1 VQRLVYRL
9 DMQVYLPIA
18 ELAVNGLVIVALGA
32 LVGVLSGMFG
42 IGGGFLTTPLLI
54 FYGIPP
60 AVAVASAA
68 NQITGASVSGTLAHW
83 RRGGVDAK
91 LGAFLVLGGLAG
103 SVAGSFIFK
112 AMKQIGQIDLMI
124 SLFYVLFLGSI
135 GALMLREALQTL
147 QRARTGA
154 ARPAAKRRHEGLAYR
169 LPWKVRF
176 NKSRLYISAIAPLAL
191 GFVGGM
197 LTAVMGVGGGFIL
210 VPAMIYLLGVPTNV
224 VVGTSLFQII
234 FTTAITTVL
243 HSVQTKSVD
252 IVLAILLLIGGVIG
266 AQFGAQLAQ
275 KMKGEHL
282 RLMLAL
288 LVLAVA
294 IRLAIG
300 LTWRPADLFGLY
312 PIT

>member
-1 VQRLVYRL
+1 
-9 DMQVYLPIA
+9 MQVYLPIA
-18 ELAVNGLVIVALGA
+18 ELAVNGLVIVLLGA

-42 IGGGFLTTPLLI
+42 VGGGFLTTPLLI

-83 RRGGVDAK
+83 RRGGVDFK
-91 LGAFLVLGGLAG
+91 LGAFLVVGGLAG
-103 SVAGSFIFK
+103 STIGSFIFK
-112 AMKQIGQIDLMI
+112 AMKSLGQLDLMI
-124 SLFYVLFLGSI
+124 SLFYVVFLGSI
-135 GALMLREALQTL
+135 GALMLREAVATI
-147 QRARTGA
+147 RRNRSGA
-154 ARPAAKRRHEGLAYR
+154 ARPGLKKRHDGLAYR

-176 NKSRLYISAIAPLAL
+176 NKSKIYISAIAPIGL
-191 GFVGGM
+191 GFGVGV
-197 LTAVMGVGGGFIL
+197 LTAIMGVGGGFIL

-243 HSVQTKSVD
+243 QSVQTQSVD
-252 IVLAILLLIGGVIG
+252 IVLAVLLLVGGVVG
-266 AQFGAQLAQ
+266 AQFGAQIAQ
-275 KMKGEHL
+275 KLKSEHL

-294 IRLAIG
+294 IRLGIG
-300 LTWRPADLFGLY
+300 LTWRPQNLYGLY
-312 PIT
+312 PL